1 MKKTIKLRLITAAVG
16 LAMAAGMVYA
26 AGNQKAG
33 AARKAKPG
41 FTKVKLMTGQKKK
54 ITIKNKAKKAVYIYR
69 SSARLLIRLKPVRKP
84 LLVLLYERVGHSEYL
99 WC

>member
-54 ITIKNKAKKAVYIYR
+54 IT
-69 SSARLLIRLKPVRKP
+69 
-84 LLVLLYERVGHSEYL
+84 LLVQEVSILKNRVNDLEEKKGE
-99 WC
+99 